1 MATHSSTLAWRI
13 PWTEEPG
20 GLQSTGS
27 QSRTRLS
34 DFTFTFTFLFVFS
47 LLLFHACLRF
57 NGDHSLQLERRVA
70 SADGLCICVSAE
82 PTKINTDLSVCV
94 LHMFLE

>member
-1 MATHSSTLAWRI
+1 MDGGAWWATVHRVAESDTTERLHFHFHFSFRI
-13 PWTEEPG
+13 
-20 GLQSTGS
+20 Q
-27 QSRTRLS
+27 
-34 DFTFTFTFLFVFS
+34 FTS
-47 LLLFHACLRF
+47 FHACLRF